1 MRPCRR
7 RGRCLVSREE
17 PIYRCG
23 YATAEFD
30 PKRASQGTP
39 SAPRGRS
46 MGDRSKTGT
55 YVIKQNSR
63 LGRLESDLRDACQCS
78 GGSGSLGQDQQESSS

>member
-1 MRPCRR
+1 MH
-7 RGRCLVSREE
+7 LVCYRAE
-17 PIYRCG
+17 P
-23 YATAEFD
+23 A
-30 PKRASQGTP
+30 
-39 SAPRGRS
+39 AP

-55 YVIKQNSR
+55 YVIKQNSC